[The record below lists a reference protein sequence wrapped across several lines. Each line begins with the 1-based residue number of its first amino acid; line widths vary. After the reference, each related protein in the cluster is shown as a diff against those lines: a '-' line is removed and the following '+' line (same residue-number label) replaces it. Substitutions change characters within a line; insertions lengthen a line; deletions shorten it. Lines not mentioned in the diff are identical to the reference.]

1 MVNRTTRSSQAI
13 SLTLVILA
21 LILTLVETA
30 EAHQPIFEE
39 VDLTAENARNIADP
53 TVSTA
58 LYSTLSQADDVDF
71 FTFTGTAGVRILIG
85 MTIPQIAGQE
95 NFAPT
100 IALIGPGFSEKD
112 SALLPKSAESLLNA
126 DDGFTILE
134 APEDTSA
141 FFEPFSRTSY
151 WRRQQVRVSLPAD
164 GQYTLIVWHSSAQ
177 VGRYV
182 LVVGD
187 REIPGGDPLFAI
199 KLPNYWTPVVADGA
213 EADGAEADTTVEAQA
228 PAQLPTCNRLQELRH
243 RIFGGDLPCRPR
255 GMR

>member
-1 MVNRTTRSSQAI
+1 MRKRTKQSSQAI
-13 SLTLVILA
+13 WLTLLTLA
-21 LILTLVETA
+21 LVLVTVDSA
-30 EAHQPIFEE
+30 AAHQPIFEE
-39 VDLTAENARNIADP
+39 VDLTAESARNIADP

-58 LYSTLSQADDVDF
+58 LYATLGNADDVDF
-71 FTFTGTAGVRILIG
+71 FTFTGKAGARILIG

-95 NFAPT
+95 DFAPT
-100 IALIGPGFSEKD
+100 VALIGPGLPEKD
-112 SALLPKSAESLLNA
+112 STLLPESAESLLNA

-134 APEDTSA
+134 APEDASV

-151 WRRQQVRVSLPAD
+151 WRRQQVRVALPAD
-164 GQYTLIVWHSSAQ
+164 GHYTLIVWHSSAQ

-213 EADGAEADTTVEAQA
+213 EGDSAAKGEI
-228 PAQLPTCNRLQELRH
+228 PAQLATCNVLQELRY

-255 GMR
+255 GMP